1 MRNFY
6 YLSSCDSCKRI
17 MGTLSLDPSINK
29 IDIKKNPLNISQL
42 EELHTISGSYEVL
55 FSLRAQLYKQRD
67 LKNKILSEETIKE
80 LLLEH
85 YTFLKRPVLIFDKT
99 LFIGNSASVVAKV
112 KTFLDEQY
120 NFSAFCCPRS
130 YHYLWNKSHGC
141 KGYYASLYWSFWFY
155 YATCSWRYNFVLAC
169 KSLDA

>member
-17 MGTLSLDPSINK
+17 MGTLSLDTSINK
-29 IDIKKNPLNISQL
+29 IDIKKNPLNVSQL

-55 FSLRAQLYKQRD
+55 FSRRAQLYKQRD

-85 YTFLKRPVLIFDKT
+85 YTFLKRPIIIFDKT
-99 LFIGNSASVVAKV
+99 LFIGNSAAVAAKV
-112 KTFLDEQY
+112 KAFLDEQ
-120 NFSAFCCPRS
+120 
-130 YHYLWNKSHGC
+130 
-141 KGYYASLYWSFWFY
+141 
-155 YATCSWRYNFVLAC
+155 
-169 KSLDA
+169 

>member
-17 MGTLSLDPSINK
+17 MGTLSLDTSINK

-55 FSLRAQLYKQRD
+55 FSRRAQLYKQRD

-85 YTFLKRPVLIFDKT
+85 YTFLKRPIIIFDKT
-99 LFIGNSASVVAKV
+99 LFIGNSAEVVAKV
-112 KTFLDEQY
+112 KAFLDEQ
-120 NFSAFCCPRS
+120 
-130 YHYLWNKSHGC
+130 
-141 KGYYASLYWSFWFY
+141 
-155 YATCSWRYNFVLAC
+155 
-169 KSLDA
+169 